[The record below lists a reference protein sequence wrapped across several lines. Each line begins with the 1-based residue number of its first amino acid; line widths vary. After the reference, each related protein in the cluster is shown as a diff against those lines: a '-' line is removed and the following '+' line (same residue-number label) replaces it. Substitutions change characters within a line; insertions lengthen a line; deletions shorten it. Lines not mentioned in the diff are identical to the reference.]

1 MASRVLWNE
10 DKGAENYL
18 KSYDNTKKEETIVA
32 NSLNSDRDL
41 FEIIIK
47 GLENE
52 AKARTKSLLEIK
64 EPLDI
69 VNEYIVPALDFVGEQ
84 YEKGDI
90 FLPQLIRSAETVK
103 SSFEIL
109 KKSLAMKT

>member
-1 MASRVLWNE
+1 MDTIMASRVYGMRIRSRE
-10 DKGAENYL
+10 YL

-52 AKARTKSLLEIK
+52 LRLGLR
-64 EPLDI
+64 
-69 VNEYIVPALDFVGEQ
+69 VY
-84 YEKGDI
+84 
-90 FLPQLIRSAETVK
+90 
-103 SSFEIL
+103 
-109 KKSLAMKT
+109 